1 MRWRRQAANTPSTP
15 SETKATAPAMVAMEE
30 VLRTVAVLFVWDV
43 VVAVV
48 TIAGVGVGVG
58 TGGEG
63 IGGGDDSMR
72 KGGLLLGM
80 LDGKT

>member
-43 VVAVV
+43 VVPVV
-48 TIAGVGVGVG
+48 TVAGVGVG

-63 IGGGDDSMR
+63 IGGGVDSMR
-72 KGGLLLGM
+72 KGGLPLGM
-80 LDGKT
+80 RDGKT